1 MGHDHNHLHSHDTGA
16 GNLRAAFIINLLF
29 AGIELV
35 GGLYTNS
42 VAILSDALHDFG
54 DSLSLGAA
62 WYLQKK
68 AKQPEDA
75 TYKYGY
81 RRFSILGAI
90 INSIVLTIGSIFVIK
105 EAVARLSEP
114 QQTDAK
120 GMLILAILGI
130 FFNTIAMLRLKKG
143 SSLNERVVS
152 LHFLEDIL
160 GWIAVL
166 IGALVMVFYNVP
178 ILDPILSLGIACFI
192 LFNVYRNVKPALR
205 IILQGMP
212 DTRLEEEIK
221 AVVLQNVRVIGV
233 HDFRLW
239 SLDGEHSVI
248 TMHVTVNEDMSLKDA
263 EHLKEQIKRGLQELH
278 VSHATIEIEYN
289 PDH

>member
-1 MGHDHNHLHSHDTGA
+1 MISAIVSHSDSH
-16 GNLRAAFIINLLF
+16 
-29 AGIELV
+29 GICK
-35 GGLYTNS
+35 
-42 VAILSDALHDFG
+42 
-54 DSLSLGAA
+54 
-62 WYLQKK
+62 KK

-90 INSIVLTIGSIFVIK
+90 INSIVLIIGSIFVIK

-114 QQTDAK
+114 QQADAK

-143 SSLNERVVS
+143 SSLNERVVA

-212 DTRLEEEIK
+212 DIRLEQEIK
-221 AVVLQNVRVIGV
+221 AAVLQNAMVIDV

-239 SLDGEHSVI
+239 SLDGENSVI
-248 TMHVTVNEDMSLKDA
+248 TMHVTVNVDMSLKDA
-263 EHLKEQIKRGLQELH
+263 EHLKEQIKRGLHELH